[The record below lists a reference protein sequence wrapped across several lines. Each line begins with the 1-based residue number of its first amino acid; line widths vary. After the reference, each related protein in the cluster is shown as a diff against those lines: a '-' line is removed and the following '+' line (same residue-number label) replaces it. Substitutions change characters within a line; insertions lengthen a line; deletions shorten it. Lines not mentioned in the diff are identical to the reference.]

1 MQNEKI
7 LPPTR
12 HTHFLSDASQMT
24 FSTVIMSHVLERD
37 VAKSV
42 TKRYI
47 SSCFLGGLGISL
59 LSVISINMHIEGKFP
74 MQQMFSLHYIVVPS
88 LVQA

>member
-12 HTHFLSDASQMT
+12 LT
-24 FSTVIMSHVLERD
+24 FSTVIMSHVFEHN
-37 VAKSV
+37 VVKSV

-47 SSCFLGGLGISL
+47 SSCFLGGLGIFL
-59 LSVISINMHIEGKFP
+59 LPVISINMYIEGEFP
-74 MQQMFSLHYIVVPS
+74 MQQMFSLHHIVAPS
-88 LVQA
+88 VVQA